1 MTARRELVA
10 RIAELVES
18 IEAMG
23 QTAPRDFAMETDLTL
38 PQIRILYMLASGPAR
53 ITDISRAQGMARAN
67 ASSMVE
73 RLVRKGLVERV
84 PYPNDRRVA
93 LACLTNK
100 GRDAVEGV
108 TRSEYVVV
116 EKITAFLP
124 IDELKVVARALEIL
138 DQGVKRLEAASKD
151 DVAVRAADD

>member
-18 IEAMG
+18 IAATS

-67 ASSMVE
+67 ASS
-73 RLVRKGLVERV
+73 R
-84 PYPNDRRVA
+84 
-93 LACLTNK
+93 
-100 GRDAVEGV
+100 
-108 TRSEYVVV
+108 
-116 EKITAFLP
+116 
-124 IDELKVVARALEIL
+124 
-138 DQGVKRLEAASKD
+138 
-151 DVAVRAADD
+151 